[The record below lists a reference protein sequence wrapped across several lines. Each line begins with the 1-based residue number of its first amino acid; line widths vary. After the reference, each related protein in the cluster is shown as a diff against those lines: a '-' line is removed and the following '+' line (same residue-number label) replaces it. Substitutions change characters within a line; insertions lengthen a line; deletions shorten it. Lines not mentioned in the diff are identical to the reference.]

1 MFFFIL
7 EARCPIFENVK
18 LEVNLEASG
27 NAVFHLHLMQSIA
40 LFAFGQKRT
49 NFRRRRDLEIE

>member
-27 NAVFHLHLMQSIA
+27 KRCLPCSFDGVDRSIR
-40 LFAFGQKRT
+40 LWRKRT